1 MWLSCFGGGGF
12 DPTYLCLFALL
23 YYTVFS
29 TDGHKQPDT
38 SENSLSSIWGK
49 KTWQE
54 VLSGIP
60 SYESETKWVREEGGG
75 KQIKMGWTKK
85 KNKEVEVTLLLQY
98 EKDYR
103 IACNS
108 TQSPEGVSSVEG
120 LNMLN
125 CTITAGCE
133 WHQSF
138 LQLSDI
144 MHNIFQHLLHTDI
157 KVASTAHQQFLHSNL
172 SK

>member
-1 MWLSCFGGGGF
+1 MTKLFFWGGLIPHIYACLLCFTIPSSALMLTNNLTHLRIHFHLFGERKRDKKSCQ
-12 DPTYLCLFALL
+12 
-23 YYTVFS
+23 VF
-29 TDGHKQPDT
+29 HRMNLRQNEYVKKEAANRLKWAEQK
-38 SENSLSSIWGK
+38 K
-49 KTWQE
+49 KTRRWRWHYCC
-54 VLSGIP
+54 SMYGIFH
-60 SYESETKWVREEGGG
+60 
-75 KQIKMGWTKK
+75 
-85 KNKEVEVTLLLQY
+85 
-98 EKDYR
+98 

-144 MHNIFQHLLHTDI
+144 MHNIFQHLLHTGI
-157 KVASTAHQQFLHSNL
+157 KVASTEYQQFLHSNL